1 MAAKKQSFE
10 TDLARLEEIVKS
22 LEKGEVSLSDSM
34 KLFEEG
40 SALLRRCGDAL
51 DEADPISEGYYL
63 EVSSPGIERQ
73 LKRQKDFERFYGENI
88 SVKLF
93 RAVNGTKQLTAKLV
107 SRTEEK
113 LTVETDAGEVIEI
126 DNKDVAV
133 VRLAIEF

>member
-51 DEADPISEGYYL
+51 DEAE
-63 EVSSPGIERQ
+63 Q
-73 LKRQKDFERFYGENI
+73 Q
-88 SVKLF
+88 
-93 RAVNGTKQLTAKLV
+93 
-107 SRTEEK
+107 
-113 LTVETDAGEVIEI
+113 
-126 DNKDVAV
+126 V
-133 VRLAIEF
+133 VRLRKGADGTPEELPFDAEE

>member
-51 DEADPISEGYYL
+51 DEAE
-63 EVSSPGIERQ
+63 Q
-73 LKRQKDFERFYGENI
+73 Q
-88 SVKLF
+88 
-93 RAVNGTKQLTAKLV
+93 
-107 SRTEEK
+107 
-113 LTVETDAGEVIEI
+113 
-126 DNKDVAV
+126 V
-133 VRLAIEF
+133 VRLRKGEDGAPEELPFDAEE

>member
-51 DEADPISEGYYL
+51 DEAE
-63 EVSSPGIERQ
+63 Q
-73 LKRQKDFERFYGENI
+73 Q
-88 SVKLF
+88 
-93 RAVNGTKQLTAKLV
+93 
-107 SRTEEK
+107 
-113 LTVETDAGEVIEI
+113 
-126 DNKDVAV
+126 V
-133 VRLAIEF
+133 VRLRKGADGEPEELPFDAED

>member
-51 DEADPISEGYYL
+51 DEAE
-63 EVSSPGIERQ
+63 Q
-73 LKRQKDFERFYGENI
+73 Q
-88 SVKLF
+88 
-93 RAVNGTKQLTAKLV
+93 
-107 SRTEEK
+107 
-113 LTVETDAGEVIEI
+113 
-126 DNKDVAV
+126 V
-133 VRLAIEF
+133 VRLRKGADGAPEELPFDAEE

>member
-51 DEADPISEGYYL
+51 DEAE
-63 EVSSPGIERQ
+63 Q
-73 LKRQKDFERFYGENI
+73 Q
-88 SVKLF
+88 
-93 RAVNGTKQLTAKLV
+93 
-107 SRTEEK
+107 
-113 LTVETDAGEVIEI
+113 
-126 DNKDVAV
+126 V
-133 VRLAIEF
+133 VRLRKGADGNPEELPFDAED